1 MKNNGPVTQ
10 HEVYFNGL
18 DDLVSVTDLQGK
30 IRFVNDDFVQI
41 SGFTREELIGSD
53 HNLVRHSDMPP
64 AAFKDLWYTV
74 KRGENWRGIVKNR
87 CKNGDH
93 YWVEAFVS
101 PIFKNGNIVGFQS
114 VRSEPSKEQVSQAES
129 LYQRMRANA
138 ILDLPK
144 SSWLKRLT
152 FSHYFFTANL
162 LCFIALA
169 LSGSLGYTQKHHII
183 TALSAFTTAILL
195 LNCWIMK
202 TRIFDSIHQVDDV
215 LRKMSEGD
223 LSAKISLARNDEI
236 GKLMQTSK
244 MLQARYKTILSEVVS
259 TSQCVVADAD
269 SVSSG
274 SFEMQEQMAEQ
285 ASHTAQIASAMTEMA
300 ATVQEVAE
308 NTALA
313 SQTTLQMQ
321 QHVTHGDELIAVG
334 LDNMSRFLHELD
346 GTINQIAH
354 VSEQSKDIALVI
366 DTISNIAEQ
375 TNLLALNAAI
385 EAARAGEQGR
395 GFAVVAD
402 EVRNLAKRTQTATQD
417 IRSMLESLH
426 QGVQNSAN
434 RIADNN
440 VSAKEAFNGVT
451 QARETFADILL
462 QVSRV
467 NDMST
472 QIAIASEQQSS
483 VVREMNQSVEVINEK
498 SGATEERAT
507 QLQHRAQLLSK
518 QALDLRA
525 QLADFKISARKRVE
539 FTDIKSAHLAWKTK
553 VRAYLNG
560 EKNALE
566 RSVACDHHLCG
577 LGKWYYKE
585 GKQSYASMPAFKAL
599 EQPHEKLHR
608 TIKQVLEL
616 RDNNQHEKASE
627 LFHQIEP
634 ISREVVERLTD
645 LEREINCG
653 PVR

>member
-10 HEVYFNGL
+10 HEVRFNGL
-18 DDLVSVTDLQGK
+18 DDLVSVTDLHGK
-30 IRFVNDDFVQI
+30 IRFVNDAFIQI
-41 SGFTREELIGSD
+41 SGYTRHELVGSD
-53 HNLVRHSDMPP
+53 HNLVRHPDMPP
-64 AAFKDLWYTV
+64 AAFKDLWHTV
-74 KRGENWRGIVKNR
+74 KQGQNWRGIVKNR

-101 PIFKNGNIVGFQS
+101 PIIKNGSIVGFQS
-114 VRSEPSKEQVSQAES
+114 VRSEPSREQIADAEN
-129 LYQRMRANA
+129 LYKRMRANTN
-138 ILDLPK
+138 LDLPK
-144 SSWLKRLT
+144 PSWLKRLS
-152 FSHYFFTANL
+152 FGHYFFTANL

-169 LSGSLGYTQKHHII
+169 LSGGFGYTQNHHII
-183 TALSAFTTAILL
+183 TALSAVTTIIFL
-195 LNCWIMK
+195 LNGWIMK
-202 TRIFDSIHQVDDV
+202 SRIFDSIQQVDEV

-223 LSAKISLARNDEI
+223 LSTKISLARNDEI

-434 RIADNN
+434 RIANNN

-645 LEREINCG
+645 LERAINCG

>member
-10 HEVYFNGL
+10 HEVHFNGL

-64 AAFKDLWYTV
+64 AAFKDLWHTV

-101 PIFKNGNIVGFQS
+101 PILKNGNIVGFQS
-114 VRSEPSKEQVSQAES
+114 VRSEPSREQVSQAES

-138 ILDLPK
+138 SLDLPK

-152 FSHYFFTANL
+152 FSHYFFTTNL

-169 LSGSLGYTQKHHII
+169 LSGSLGYTQNHHII

-202 TRIFDSIHQVDDV
+202 TRIFDSIHQVDGV

-259 TSQCVVADAD
+259 TSQCVVSDAD
-269 SVSSG
+269 SVSS
-274 SFEMQEQMAEQ
+274 SSIEMQEQMTEQ
-285 ASHTAQIASAMTEMA
+285 ASHTSQIASAMTEMA

-308 NTALA
+308 NTGLA

-321 QHVTHGDELIAVG
+321 QHVTRGDELIAVG
-334 LDNMSRFLHELD
+334 LDNMSRFLQELD
-346 GTINQIAH
+346 GTINQIAQ

-451 QARETFADILL
+451 QARETFADILG

-483 VVREMNQSVEVINEK
+483 VVREMNHSVEVINEK
-498 SGATEERAT
+498 SGFTEERAS

-518 QALDLRA
+518 QALDLRE
-525 QLADFKISARKRVE
+525 QLADFKISSKKGVE
-539 FTDIKSAHLAWKTK
+539 FSDIKSTHLARK
-553 VRAYLNG
+553 
-560 EKNALE
+560 
-566 RSVACDHHLCG
+566 
-577 LGKWYYKE
+577 
-585 GKQSYASMPAFKAL
+585 KATNYQ
-599 EQPHEKLHR
+599 EDAGAKRHKLAGGS
-608 TIKQVLEL
+608 K
-616 RDNNQHEKASE
+616 
-627 LFHQIEP
+627 
-634 ISREVVERLTD
+634 
-645 LEREINCG
+645 
-653 PVR
+653 

>member
-64 AAFKDLWYTV
+64 AAFKDLWHTV

-129 LYQRMRANA
+129 LYQRMLANA
-138 ILDLPK
+138 GLDLPK
-144 SSWLKRLT
+144 PSWLKRLT

-169 LSGSLGYTQKHHII
+169 LSGALGYTQKHHII

-202 TRIFDSIHQVDDV
+202 TRIFDSIHQVDGV

-223 LSAKISLARNDEI
+223 LSATISLARNDEI

-259 TSQCVVADAD
+259 TSQCVVSDAD
-269 SVSSG
+269 SVSS
-274 SFEMQEQMAEQ
+274 SSVEMQEQMTEQ
-285 ASHTAQIASAMTEMA
+285 ASHTSQIASAMTEMA

-308 NTALA
+308 NTGLA

-321 QHVTHGDELIAVG
+321 QHVTRGDELIAVG
-334 LDNMSRFLHELD
+334 LDNMSRFLQELD
-346 GTINQIAH
+346 GTINQIAQ

-402 EVRNLAKRTQTATQD
+402 EVRNLAKRTQNATQD

-451 QARETFADILL
+451 QARETFADILG

-483 VVREMNQSVEVINEK
+483 VVREMNHSVEVINEK
-498 SGATEERAT
+498 SGFTEERAS

-518 QALDLRA
+518 QALDLRE
-525 QLADFKISARKRVE
+525 QLADFKISSKKGVE
-539 FTDIKSAHLAWKTK
+539 FSDIKSTHLARK
-553 VRAYLNG
+553 
-560 EKNALE
+560 
-566 RSVACDHHLCG
+566 
-577 LGKWYYKE
+577 
-585 GKQSYASMPAFKAL
+585 KATNYQ
-599 EQPHEKLHR
+599 EDTGAKRHKLAGGS
-608 TIKQVLEL
+608 KYVY
-616 RDNNQHEKASE
+616 S
-627 LFHQIEP
+627 
-634 ISREVVERLTD
+634 
-645 LEREINCG
+645 
-653 PVR
+653 

>member
-10 HEVYFNGL
+10 HEVRFNGL
-18 DDLVSVTDLQGK
+18 DDLVSVTDLHGK
-30 IRFVNDDFVQI
+30 IRFVNDAFIQI
-41 SGFTREELIGSD
+41 SGYTSHELVGSD
-53 HNLVRHSDMPP
+53 HNLVRHPDMPP
-64 AAFKDLWYTV
+64 AAFKDLWHTV
-74 KRGENWRGIVKNR
+74 KQGQNWRGIVKNR

-101 PIFKNGNIVGFQS
+101 PIIKNGSIVGFQS
-114 VRSEPSKEQVSQAES
+114 VRSEPSREQIADAEN
-129 LYQRMRANA
+129 LYKRMRANTN
-138 ILDLPK
+138 LDLPK
-144 SSWLKRLT
+144 PSWLKRLS
-152 FSHYFFTANL
+152 FGHYFFTANL

-169 LSGSLGYTQKHHII
+169 LSGGFGYTQNHHII
-183 TALSAFTTAILL
+183 TALSAVTTIIFL
-195 LNCWIMK
+195 LNGWIMK
-202 TRIFDSIHQVDDV
+202 SRIFDSIQQVDEV

-223 LSAKISLARNDEI
+223 LSTKISLARNDEI

-434 RIADNN
+434 RIANNN

>member
-64 AAFKDLWYTV
+64 AAFKDLWHTV

-138 ILDLPK
+138 SLDLPK
-144 SSWLKRLT
+144 PSWLKRLT

-169 LSGSLGYTQKHHII
+169 LSGALGYTQKHHII

-202 TRIFDSIHQVDDV
+202 TRIFDSIHQVDGV

-259 TSQCVVADAD
+259 TSQCVVSDAD
-269 SVSSG
+269 SVSS
-274 SFEMQEQMAEQ
+274 SSVEMQEQMTEQ
-285 ASHTAQIASAMTEMA
+285 ASHTSQIASAMTEMA

-308 NTALA
+308 NTGLA

-321 QHVTHGDELIAVG
+321 QHVTRGDELIAVG
-334 LDNMSRFLHELD
+334 LDNMSRFLQELD
-346 GTINQIAH
+346 GTINQIAQ

-402 EVRNLAKRTQTATQD
+402 EVRNLAKRTQNATQD

-451 QARETFADILL
+451 QARETFADILG

-483 VVREMNQSVEVINEK
+483 VVREMNHSVEVINEK
-498 SGATEERAT
+498 SGFTEERAS

-518 QALDLRA
+518 QALDLRE
-525 QLADFKISARKRVE
+525 QLADFKISSKKGVE
-539 FTDIKSAHLAWKTK
+539 FSDIKSTHLARK
-553 VRAYLNG
+553 
-560 EKNALE
+560 
-566 RSVACDHHLCG
+566 
-577 LGKWYYKE
+577 
-585 GKQSYASMPAFKAL
+585 KATNYQ
-599 EQPHEKLHR
+599 EDAGAKRHKLAGGS
-608 TIKQVLEL
+608 KYVY
-616 RDNNQHEKASE
+616 S
-627 LFHQIEP
+627 
-634 ISREVVERLTD
+634 
-645 LEREINCG
+645 
-653 PVR
+653 

>member
-1 MKNNGPVTQ
+1 MANGRQ
-10 HEVYFNGL
+10 I
-18 DDLVSVTDLQGK
+18 VTDKEYDYPASFNLLSTTNTKGQIK
-30 IRFVNDDFVQI
+30 YANSDFCKVA
-41 SGFTREELIGSD
+41 GFTLQELEGKP
-53 HNLVRHSDMPP
+53 HNVVRHPSMPK
-64 AAFKDLWYTV
+64 AAFENLWSYINAG
-74 KRGENWRGIVKNR
+74 KPWMGMVKNR

-138 ILDLPK
+138 SLDLPK
-144 SSWLKRLT
+144 PSWLKRLT

-169 LSGSLGYTQKHHII
+169 LSGALGYTQKHHII

-202 TRIFDSIHQVDDV
+202 TRIFDSIHQVDGV

-259 TSQCVVADAD
+259 TSQCVVSDAD
-269 SVSSG
+269 SVSS
-274 SFEMQEQMAEQ
+274 SSIEMQEQMTEQ
-285 ASHTAQIASAMTEMA
+285 ASHTSQIASAMTEMA

-308 NTALA
+308 NTGLA

-321 QHVTHGDELIAVG
+321 QHVTRGDELIAVG
-334 LDNMSRFLHELD
+334 LDNMSRFLQELD
-346 GTINQIAH
+346 GTINQIAQ

-402 EVRNLAKRTQTATQD
+402 EVRNLAKRTQNATQD

-451 QARETFADILL
+451 QARETFADILG

-483 VVREMNQSVEVINEK
+483 VVREMNHSVEVINEK
-498 SGATEERAT
+498 SGFTEERAS

-518 QALDLRA
+518 QALDLRE
-525 QLADFKISARKRVE
+525 QLADFKISSKKGVE
-539 FTDIKSAHLAWKTK
+539 FSDIKSTHLARK
-553 VRAYLNG
+553 
-560 EKNALE
+560 
-566 RSVACDHHLCG
+566 
-577 LGKWYYKE
+577 
-585 GKQSYASMPAFKAL
+585 KATNYQ
-599 EQPHEKLHR
+599 EDAGAKRHKLAGGS
-608 TIKQVLEL
+608 KYVY
-616 RDNNQHEKASE
+616 S
-627 LFHQIEP
+627 
-634 ISREVVERLTD
+634 
-645 LEREINCG
+645 
-653 PVR
+653 